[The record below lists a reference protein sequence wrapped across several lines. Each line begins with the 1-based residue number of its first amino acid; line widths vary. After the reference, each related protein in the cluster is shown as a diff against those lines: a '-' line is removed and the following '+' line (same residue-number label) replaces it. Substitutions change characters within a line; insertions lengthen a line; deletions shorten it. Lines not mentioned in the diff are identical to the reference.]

1 MNPNLDPKARG
12 EIYLQVWKDAPLV
25 AAVNNGSLDVVRYLL
40 SFGPDVSKHL
50 HHAEEGTLVHVLL
63 LDSCGKGKC
72 PDLHRT
78 DSLIRL
84 VMSYY

>member
-1 MNPNLDPKARG
+1 MV
-12 EIYLQVWKDAPLV
+12 ESQSMWKDAPLV
-25 AAVNNGSLDVVRYLL
+25 AAVNNGSLGVVRYLL

-50 HHAEEGTLVHVLL
+50 HHAEEGTLVHALL
-63 LDSCGKGKC
+63 LDICGKG

-78 DSLIRL
+78 DSLTRL